1 MPREA
6 MYEDVPHVGR
16 TYDSSSSW
24 DGTYLRSQPTG
35 FRVTEPTAGEQSGER
50 PRSLM
55 DLDYEAVSQR
65 KSLSDEQ
72 PAVITYLR
80 CHLNVNDIRMIFN
93 YLDGSAC
100 EFMMLVALAL
110 LRRDF
115 KDAR

>member
-1 MPREA
+1 MHREA

-16 TYDSSSSW
+16 TYDSTSSW

-35 FRVTEPTAGEQSGER
+35 FRVTEPTAGERSGER

-72 PAVITYLR
+72 SAVIERKLSTAYIKSYTGFRLPPK
-80 CHLNVNDIRMIFN
+80 CMTLN
-93 YLDGSAC
+93 
-100 EFMMLVALAL
+100 
-110 LRRDF
+110 DF
-115 KDAR
+115 